1 MTPTEGDDDG
11 PRSEVEEDGPRSVSL
26 SDSCLSLRL
35 HSKDKQ
41 DRAHHLFSISIWD
54 MDSLQHPKNSDLS
67 GGKALLPTSNTRV
80 GGRCQSIFFLIT
92 HVSKSFSRVFTLG
105 TLSS

>member
-11 PRSEVEEDGPRSVSL
+11 PRLEVEEDGPRSVSL

-67 GGKALLPTSNTRV
+67 GGRHCSLPATLESVADVN
-80 GGRCQSIFFLIT
+80 QY
-92 HVSKSFSRVFTLG
+92 SF
-105 TLSS
+105 